1 LQIDNMNIRN
11 ITLGS
16 DPEFLAIDENGTP
29 KSAVGF
35 IPGTKKEPFP
45 LTENGEYSIQIDN
58 VGVEGCVPPT
68 RTKEEFI
75 NSIITIKKLAN
86 AKLQETQPS
95 WKIVSSSSSRFEKEE
110 LDSDTARQFGCEP
123 SICVYTQD
131 VSPRPSPDEVGNLRS
146 FGFHIHIGFE
156 CDGNPITS
164 LERIIKGMDIFCGVG
179 SILIDSD
186 NDRRNI
192 YGNAGDMR
200 FRYLDNGITIVE
212 YRTLGGAMSRNE
224 EIIGWCYDRTMD
236 AINAANNWTSEL
248 EDLAEKAKLII
259 DKGNDVAAT
268 EFIKNLNIQIPNEIF
283 ENKKQTSIA

>member
-1 LQIDNMNIRN
+1 MNIRN

-68 RTKEEFI
+68 RTKEEFV

-95 WKIVSSSSSRFEKEE
+95 WKIVSSSSSRFEKKE

-123 SICVYTQD
+123 SFCVYTQD

-212 YRTLGGAMSRNE
+212 YRTLGGAMSRDE